1 MQVNE
6 ELVRQITE
14 AVMTQLRRQKDASG
28 TEAPEGEAIVS
39 LAGRERINPVKSDY
53 SSYPKAGKGTDPKDR
68 RWGCISAG
76 DQEDHLRDPSRGG
89 P

>member
-39 LAGRERINPVKSDY
+39 LAGRERINPVKSD
-53 SSYPKAGKGTDPKDR
+53 
-68 RWGCISAG
+68 
-76 DQEDHLRDPSRGG
+76 
-89 P
+89 

>member
-28 TEAPEGEAIVS
+28 TEAVAAVAYRCGNFNPDEIIVGEGYTLADADKDTLRKYDIVFTEM
-39 LAGRERINPVKSDY
+39 L
-53 SSYPKAGKGTDPKDR
+53 KA
-68 RWGCISAG
+68 
-76 DQEDHLRDPSRGG
+76 
-89 P
+89 